1 MGAVA
6 CLDAMASRIL
16 LVDDHEIV
24 RMGVRILLAGNP
36 EWEVCGEAA
45 DGEQALREVV
55 NLVPDVVI
63 LDLSLPVMNGFEVA
77 QEIRRIAPSTK
88 IVLFSI
94 HEVPAIAQH
103 IGIDAFVA
111 KSSGIE
117 VLAATLERVL
127 QRRTLTNA

>member
-1 MGAVA
+1 
-6 CLDAMASRIL
+6 MASRIL

-45 DGEQALREVV
+45 DGRQALREVV

-77 QEIRRIAPSTK
+77 KEIRRIAPSTK

-94 HEVPAIAQH
+94 HEVPAIAH
-103 IGIDAFVA
+103 HVGIDAFVA

-117 VLAATLERVL
+117 VLVTTLERVL
-127 QRRTLTNA
+127 HRRRPADS